1 MGAFILGIAV
11 AVLVLTAFT
20 NPYFFLKSSGKAFG
34 EKEYRQV
41 RKELRIVAWV
51 LITTICCAA
60 LVAAW
65 FYLSEP
71 PNRL

>member
-1 MGAFILGIAV
+1 MGIAV

-41 RKELRIVAWV
+41 VRKELRIVAWV
-51 LITTICCAA
+51 LIATICCAA